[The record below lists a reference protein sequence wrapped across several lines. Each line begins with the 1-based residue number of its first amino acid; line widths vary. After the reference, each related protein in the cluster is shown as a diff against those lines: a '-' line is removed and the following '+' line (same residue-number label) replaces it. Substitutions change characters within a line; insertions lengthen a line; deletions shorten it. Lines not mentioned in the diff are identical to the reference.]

1 MVSCSAALMVKGMTA
16 LIFPGGYPANSLPR
30 VVINGRVMGS
40 YYARSLKVTEANRQT
55 RPCAAV
61 RARTAVARWWLDA
74 PFDRG
79 DGPFLR
85 PFGVFVAASAS
96 FCIRDARECDTA
108 TGVHIAET
116 R

>member
-30 VVINGRVMGS
+30 VVINGPRVMGS

-61 RARTAVARWWLDA
+61 RARTAVARW
-74 PFDRG
+74 
-79 DGPFLR
+79 
-85 PFGVFVAASAS
+85 
-96 FCIRDARECDTA
+96 
-108 TGVHIAET
+108 
-116 R
+116 